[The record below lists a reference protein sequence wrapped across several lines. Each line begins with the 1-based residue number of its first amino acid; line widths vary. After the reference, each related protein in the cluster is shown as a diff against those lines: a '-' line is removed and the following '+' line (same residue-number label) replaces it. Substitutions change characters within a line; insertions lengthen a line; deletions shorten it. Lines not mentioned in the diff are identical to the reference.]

1 MQVCQPTTAAQYF
14 HLLRRQVRGTV
25 RKPLVVATPKSGLR
39 DKRWRSPVEALTH
52 GSFEELL
59 GDTNHTQDAGSVTRL
74 VLASGKIG
82 VEASAHR
89 DALGSTT
96 AVARVEQLYP
106 WPYEAVAKE
115 LSRYPNCRE
124 IVWLQAEPAN
134 MGAWNQIKGRLYEA
148 HGDQVDIRR
157 VSRADEASP
166 ATGSHAIHAQ
176 EQAMILDRAFAP
188 LQPKSTSD
196 FH

>member
-1 MQVCQPTTAAQYF
+1 
-14 HLLRRQVRGTV
+14 
-25 RKPLVVATPKSGLR
+25 
-39 DKRWRSPVEALTH
+39 
-52 GSFEELL
+52 
-59 GDTNHTQDAGSVTRL
+59 VTRL

-82 VEASAHR
+82 VEAASHR
-89 DALGSTT
+89 DRIGAAA

-115 LSRYPNCRE
+115 LSRFPNCRE
-124 IVWLQAEPAN
+124 IVWLQEEPEN
-134 MGAWNQIKGRLYEA
+134 MGAWNMIKGRLFEA
-148 HGDQVDIRR
+148 HGDQYEIRR

-176 EQAMILDRAFAP
+176 EQEMILEAAFAP
-188 LQPKSTSD
+188 LRPKTTSD